1 MLKLTGKTASYLLR
15 EGNPP
20 LPFSPAQ
27 MFLVLD
33 PYFPQAESKSLA
45 ETVEG
50 LADLG
55 YRYFVVNNLGQFS
68 LFRNLGQE
76 IHLIAGPW
84 LYMFNAWAL
93 SFLASL
99 GAEGF
104 ISPLENNRQNLE
116 RTIDQKKMRPM
127 VFVPVFAWPPLFR
140 IRADLGAVYDFSS
153 FSDNRGERF
162 RLNCGPQRGS
172 QSGSLVIPETP
183 FSITDKISFLKEAGF
198 RRFVIDL
205 SGWPI
210 KKTDY
215 KDLMQATESGTP
227 LPRVSRFNWKDGFYN
242 ESPSTS

>member
-1 MLKLTGKTASYLLR
+1 MLKLTGKTARHLLR
-15 EGNPP
+15 GGTP
-20 LPFSPAQ
+20 LPFKPTDIV
-27 MFLVLD
+27 LVLD
-33 PYFPQAESKSLA
+33 PYFPQAESESLT
-45 ETVEG
+45 ETLEG

-55 YRYFVVNNLGQFS
+55 YRYFVVNNLGHFS
-68 LFRNLGQE
+68 LFRNCGKE
-76 IHLIAGPW
+76 MHLIAGPW
-84 LYMFNAWAL
+84 LYMFNTWAL

-116 RTIDQKKMRPM
+116 RTLDQEKIRPM

-162 RLNCGPQRGS
+162 LLNCGPQD
-172 QSGSLVIPETP
+172 GSLIIPETP

-210 KKTDY
+210 KKNDY
-215 KDLMQATESGTP
+215 KNLMQAAESGVS
-227 LPRVSRFNWKDGFYN
+227 LPRVSRFNWKDGFFNN
-242 ESPSTS
+242 EQVTTNR